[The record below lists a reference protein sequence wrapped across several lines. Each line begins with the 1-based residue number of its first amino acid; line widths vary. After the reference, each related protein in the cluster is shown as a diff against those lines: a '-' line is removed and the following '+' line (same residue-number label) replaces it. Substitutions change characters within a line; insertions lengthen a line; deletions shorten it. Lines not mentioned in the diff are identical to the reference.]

1 MNWGDPLDENL
12 AKWYLAGP
20 VNEILTQNE
29 DAKYQQI
36 LDVKAFGYF
45 QQAIESWRQLS
56 TGLKTEILRYLNQAS
71 RYFFHWLYDAGVLN
85 EDGYNEEI
93 ESLMK
98 NAGKVINAL

>member
-1 MNWGDPLDENL
+1 MELPEINTMMRRMSRDSSSDLISKEFVFPVKYEQLHLEPMDSDQFWLDPGHTANSLETMNWGDPLDENL

-45 QQAIESWRQLS
+45 Q
-56 TGLKTEILRYLNQAS
+56 
-71 RYFFHWLYDAGVLN
+71 
-85 EDGYNEEI
+85 
-93 ESLMK
+93 
-98 NAGKVINAL
+98 